1 MYSMLSRLYQGGR
14 ILGAVKSSPEDFIVE
29 EIVGKGMAVEAGKKY
44 SPDMLGMEEKP
55 GKFCVFVM
63 QKKNWNTAQ
72 ALRTISKVLGK
83 GMRSMGFAGTK
94 DRMSISTQLCSA
106 FAAVPAQLLGIHIK
120 DININGAWTSDAQI
134 EMGGLIGN
142 RFTVTVKNT
151 SAQDSLEKSLAT
163 LNGAFPNYFGEQRFG
178 FRNNNVSIGLSLL
191 KGNFEEAVM
200 TFLTDAQNEV
210 REDATDA
217 RRKLA
222 ETRDFKAAMQYF
234 PRYLKYERTMIEYL
248 SRFPTNYANAIRK
261 LPRSLSLMFVHAVED
276 YIFNEELKRRVES
289 GATAPVENELVCG
302 ANSYGFPD
310 IKSVSRYVPEMGGAF
325 LVGNMVGYDTK
336 ELTVQEAELLS
347 EFGISLE
354 SFKANSIKEL
364 NCRGAFRAMFAPYR
378 WISSELGHEDAKL
391 KFELP
396 AGSYATV
403 LLDELVDSE
412 SQNHNAVPA

>member
-1 MYSMLSRLYQGGR
+1 M
-14 ILGAVKSSPEDFIVE
+14 LGAVKSSPEDFIVE
-29 EIVGKGMAVEAGKKY
+29 ELVGKGVAVEVGKQY
-44 SPDMLGMEEKP
+44 TPDLLGMEEKP
-55 GKFCVFVM
+55 GKFCVFVL

-94 DRMSISTQLCSA
+94 DRMAVSTQLCSA
-106 FAAVPAQLLGIHIK
+106 FAAVPAQLKGIHIK
-120 DININGAWTSDAQI
+120 DIAINGAWTSDVQV
-134 EMGGLIGN
+134 EMGGLVGN
-142 RFTVTVKNT
+142 RFTVTVRNP
-151 SAQDSLEKSLAT
+151 SGQDSLETSLAA
-163 LNGAFPNYFGEQRFG
+163 LDGAFPNYFGEQRFG

-191 KGNFEEAVM
+191 KAEFEEAVM
-200 TFLTDAQNEV
+200 AFLTDTQNEM
-210 REDATDA
+210 RQDAIDA
-217 RRKLA
+217 RHKLS
-222 ETRDFKAAMQYF
+222 ETHDFKAAMQYF
-234 PRYLKYERTMIEYL
+234 PRYLKYERTIIEYL
-248 SRFPTNYANAIRK
+248 SRYPNNYANAIRR

-289 GATAPVENELVCG
+289 GATAPVENELVCM

-310 IKSVSRYVPEMGGAF
+310 IKSVGRYVPGTGKAF

-336 ELTVQEAELLS
+336 ELTPNESALLE

-364 NCRGAFRAMFAPYR
+364 NCRGSFRAMFAPYK
-378 WISSELGHEDAKL
+378 WISSKMGQDTAEL

-412 SQNHNAVPA
+412 SQKLVSSE